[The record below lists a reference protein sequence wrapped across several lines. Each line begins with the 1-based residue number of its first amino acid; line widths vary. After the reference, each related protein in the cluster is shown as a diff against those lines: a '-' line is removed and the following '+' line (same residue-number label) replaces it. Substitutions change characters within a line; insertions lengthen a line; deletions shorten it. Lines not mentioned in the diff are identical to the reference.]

1 MSSSV
6 IKPKKLKSGDTVGVI
21 APASPPLEPGQVDK
35 AVKWL
40 STLGLKVKLG
50 KHILDSYGTYAGTDE
65 ARLEDLHEHFADK
78 EVSAIIP
85 LRGGNGTVRLLPKL
99 DFDLVKKNPKPFV
112 GYSDITGLLIPI
124 HQKTGL
130 ITFHGP
136 TAGNVRHSQYTYDH
150 FVKAVMENSPVGE
163 VVHPPQSAWDENY
176 PPPDVVLAEGKGK
189 GKLIGGCLTLLRQ
202 LMGTEFEIDTRNCIV
217 FLEDLQEEPHS
228 IDRMLTQ
235 LLLAGKLKDAA
246 GIVVGECIDC
256 RPGDSRRNVLN
267 YNYSIEHVLKDR
279 LGELG
284 IPVIYGVRFGHT
296 KDKVTL
302 PIGVQATLE
311 ASKDKVLFRIDES
324 GVMP

>member
-1 MSSSV
+1 MSAPL
-6 IKPKKLKSGDTVGVI
+6 IKPKKLKAGDTVGVI
-21 APASPPLEPGQVDK
+21 APASPPHEPGQVDK

-50 KHILDSYGTYAGTDE
+50 KHILDTYGTYAGSDE

-99 DFDLVKKNPKPFV
+99 DFSLVAKNPKAII

-130 ITFHGP
+130 VTFHGP
-136 TAGNVRHSQYTYDH
+136 TAGNIRHSQYTYDN
-150 FVKAVMENSPVGE
+150 FVKAIMENSPVGE
-163 VVHPPQSAWDENY
+163 IAHPTQSAWDENY
-176 PPPDVVLAEGKGK
+176 PPPDVVLAEGKAK
-189 GKLIGGCLTLLRQ
+189 GKLTGGCLTLLRQ
-202 LMGTEFEIDTRNCIV
+202 LMGTEFEIDTRDRIV

-256 RPGDSRRNVLN
+256 KPGDSRRNVLN

-279 LGELG
+279 LSQLG

-302 PIGVQATLE
+302 PIGVDATLE
-311 ASKDKVLFRIDES
+311 VSKDRVLFRIDES